1 MGVYG
6 EFDTYRPFEGHT
18 DSQKPLVSK
27 DSGADNAEVGVY
39 QPFRLSSQQAPP
51 LPNRPA
57 SHNQPAMELNEIYQ
71 TEDPSEDDHF
81 SKLGPR
87 LDPEGG
93 DWGGDW
99 IQLSAYHLTYLNFEI
114 FIPWHLCDYLQFS
127 LARSL
132 FSPLKSVVLH
142 QSQAHKI
149 TLFRPACSCYL
160 ILSQIKLF
168 FVFKAVLNH
177 PLHNSFTRSF
187 EFEIPC
193 VCIFVHIN
201 ACWGVNLCAVYIL

>member
-1 MGVYG
+1 MYASIEDTLVYTHLLRKGAEMGVYG

-93 DWGGDW
+93 D
-99 IQLSAYHLTYLNFEI
+99 
-114 FIPWHLCDYLQFS
+114 
-127 LARSL
+127 
-132 FSPLKSVVLH
+132 
-142 QSQAHKI
+142 
-149 TLFRPACSCYL
+149 
-160 ILSQIKLF
+160 
-168 FVFKAVLNH
+168 
-177 PLHNSFTRSF
+177 
-187 EFEIPC
+187 
-193 VCIFVHIN
+193 
-201 ACWGVNLCAVYIL
+201 